1 MYRQL
6 TGDTSAASCE
16 SEKDIDERLR
26 QALDLEDPDIV
37 VDLRHHNK
45 GQSSKY
51 DKFWEACEQY
61 IHSTVE
67 TAVDD
72 RRHDRISHLAVA
84 LSVNDLLSEVS
95 KLVGAEVPVPSEQ
108 WLRLQFW
115 PKDPTVRSSL
125 QYTGRLKVKYLVQK
139 RQLRKYHED
148 AHYASAL
155 FRYEKEMAIKFR
167 SYATLVSMDDKHK
180 VPVGEPVACVERGKK
195 VLCAI
200 DKPFTAGD
208 HDSTRCSLTPSVA
221 LIIDIPESIE
231 GSFYHGRVCIGVKD
245 TVFEPSSPHR
255 HCTELNSLLS
265 AQNDE
270 KPILMVVDLT
280 IVSTFF
286 LCSCGT

>member
-16 SEKDIDERLR
+16 SEKDIDER
-26 QALDLEDPDIV
+26 
-37 VDLRHHNK
+37 
-45 GQSSKY
+45 
-51 DKFWEACEQY
+51 
-61 IHSTVE
+61 
-67 TAVDD
+67 
-72 RRHDRISHLAVA
+72 
-84 LSVNDLLSEVS
+84 LSEVS

-115 PKDPTVRSSL
+115 PKDPTARSSL

-148 AHYASAL
+148 VHYASAL

-180 VPVGEPVACVERGKK
+180 VPVGEPGYPVACVERGKK

-200 DKPFTAGD
+200 DKPFTVGD
-208 HDSTRCSLTPSVA
+208 LDFSSLTPSVA

-245 TVFEPSSPHR
+245 TV
-255 HCTELNSLLS
+255 
-265 AQNDE
+265 
-270 KPILMVVDLT
+270 
-280 IVSTFF
+280 
-286 LCSCGT
+286 